1 MYVYLND
8 RVLPKADALI
18 SVYDHG
24 FLYGDGVYETMRS
37 YDGVIFM
44 LDEHLNRLYRSGSMI
59 GLDIFAR
66 LERAS
71 FDSLKS
77 AIYETLLA
85 NNLKDSYIRIT
96 ISRGAGPIGLDP
108 ALCPLPTMVIMAEP
122 LKQYPQSMY
131 DNGIKVIIPSTR
143 RNSKDAIEPRIK
155 SLNFLNNILAKIEAI
170 RADAYEAVMLN
181 PQGKLSEGTIS
192 NVFFVK
198 DGVLFTPSIECGI
211 LDGITRSVVINL
223 AKKEGIHL
231 REGEFT
237 KEDIYSAEEVFLT
250 NTTMEVM
257 PVREID
263 GYQYKVGRISKSL
276 HKAYQEEVRAY
287 VAEEK
292 SKGPSIWGFNE

>member
-8 RVLPKADALI
+8 RVLTKAEALI

-71 FDSLKS
+71 FDFLKS

-96 ISRGAGPIGLDP
+96 VSRGAGPIGLDP

-122 LKQYPQSMY
+122 FKQYPSSMY
-131 DNGIKVIIPSTR
+131 ENGIKVIIPSIK
-143 RNSKDAIEPRIK
+143 RNSKEAIEPRIK

-170 RADAYEAVMLN
+170 KADAYEAVMLN
-181 PQGKLSEGTIS
+181 PSGKLAEGTIS
-192 NVFFVK
+192 NIFFAK

-223 AKKEGIHL
+223 AKRMGISV
-231 REGEFT
+231 REGEFS

-257 PVREID
+257 PVSEVN
-263 GYQYKVGRISKSL
+263 GYQYKVGNLSKSL
-276 HKAYQEEVRAY
+276 HKAYQEEVRTY

>member
-1 MYVYLND
+1 MYIYLND
-8 RVLPKADALI
+8 RVLPKSEALI

-44 LDEHLNRLYRSGSMI
+44 IDEHLNRLYRSGSMI

-71 FDSLKS
+71 FDPLKS

-108 ALCPLPTMVIMAEP
+108 ALCPLPTMVIMTEP

-131 DNGIKVIIPSTR
+131 EKGIKVIIPSIR
-143 RNSKDAIEPRIK
+143 RNSKEAIEPRIK

-192 NVFFVK
+192 NVFFMK

-223 AKKEGIHL
+223 AKKEGIHVK
-231 REGEFT
+231 EGEFT

-257 PVREID
+257 PVSEVD